1 MTSNKKSA
9 VSLLSLAA
17 PAVLLAAIGG
27 VLSAKVGLFDDLKDG
42 VDLSIRPPVT
52 VTIAPRQMSY
62 RAEGH
67 FLKNGFAVDAPIVVA
82 ALEQPLEIMKYQV
95 TRQDFERCI
104 ADGACQQPE
113 GGHGAGLSG
122 VPMTG
127 VNYTDANDYAA
138 WLTRKTGEIWRLPTD
153 QQWAF
158 AAGSK
163 FPDDALGI
171 DGSKE
176 NPALRWLAD
185 YEREASRQRAKDPLP
200 QPSGA
205 FGENEY
211 GVADLDSNVWEWT
224 ETCHRRVTIGDD
236 GEVLKEQPA
245 CGIFVVNGKHR
256 ASMSFFIR
264 DPKSGGCA
272 VGVPPDNLGF
282 RLVRDGRWYSGF
294 LYAFERRLQGAG

>member
-1 MTSNKKSA
+1 MPGKKKSA

-17 PAVLLAAIGG
+17 PAVLLAVIGG
-27 VLSAKVGLFDDLKDG
+27 ALSAKVGLFDDLKDG
-42 VDLSIRPPVT
+42 MDATVKPPVT
-52 VTIAPRQMSY
+52 VTIAPRQMTY

-67 FLKNGFAVDAPIVVA
+67 FLKNGFAVDAPMTEA
-82 ALEQPLEIMKYQV
+82 ALTRPLEIMKYQV
-95 TRQDFERCI
+95 TRQDYERCV
-104 ADGACQQPE
+104 ADGACQQPDA
-113 GGHGAGLSG
+113 HDTGASG

-127 VNYTDANDYAA
+127 VNYTDATDYAA
-138 WLTRKTGEIWRLPTD
+138 WLTQKTGQIWRLPTD

-171 DGSKE
+171 DASE
-176 NPALRWLAD
+176 DNPALRWLAD
-185 YEREASRQRAKDPLP
+185 YEREASRQRAKDPMP
-200 QPSGA
+200 KPSGT

-211 GVADLDSNVWEWT
+211 GVADLDGNVWEWT
-224 ETCHRRVTIGDD
+224 ETCHRRVTIGEG

-245 CGIFVVNGKHR
+245 CGIYVVNGKHR

-272 VGVPPDNLGF
+272 IGVPPDNLGF
-282 RLVRDGRWYSGF
+282 RLVRDDRWYSGF
-294 LYAFERRLQGAG
+294 LYAFERRLQGAR

>member
-1 MTSNKKSA
+1 MPSTKKTA

-42 VDLSIRPPVT
+42 IDLSIRPPVT

-82 ALEQPLEIMKYQV
+82 ALKQPLEIMKYQV
-95 TRQDFERCI
+95 TRDDYERCV
-104 ADGACQQPE
+104 ADGGCQQPE

-127 VNYTDANDYAA
+127 VNYTDATDYAA
-138 WLTRKTGEIWRLPTD
+138 WLTKKTGAVWRLPTD

-171 DGSKE
+171 DGTKD

-185 YEREASRQRAKDPLP
+185 YERESSRQRAKNPMP

-211 GVADLDSNVWEWT
+211 GVADLDGNVWEWT

-236 GEVLKEQPA
+236 GEVLKEAPA

-282 RLVRDGRWYSGF
+282 RLVRDGRWYSGY
-294 LYAFERRLQGAG
+294 LYAFERRFQGAG